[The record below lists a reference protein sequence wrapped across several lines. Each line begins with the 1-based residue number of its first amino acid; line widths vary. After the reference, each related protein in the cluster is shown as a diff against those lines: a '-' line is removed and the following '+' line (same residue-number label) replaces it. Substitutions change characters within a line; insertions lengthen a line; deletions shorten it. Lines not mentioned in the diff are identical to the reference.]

1 MVLAVVC
8 TTMILFVEGFLV
20 SLLWPGLP
28 LAITITLARVL
39 NLEARVA
46 SFKMNK
52 LRFKFF
58 GAEWFELW
66 KKSLDRLTGP
76 LFPIGIEHLIYM
88 KFFCYGSSYGYKGHI
103 NIGSSA
109 PDWPGTV
116 QKHSDTST
124 ILKR

>member
-1 MVLAVVC
+1 
-8 TTMILFVEGFLV
+8 MILFVEGFLV

-39 NLEARVA
+39 NFEARVA

-88 KFFCYGSSYGYKGHI
+88 KFFCYGSSYGY
-103 NIGSSA
+103 
-109 PDWPGTV
+109 
-116 QKHSDTST
+116 
-124 ILKR
+124 

>member
-1 MVLAVVC
+1 MVLAVVF

-52 LRFKFF
+52 FRFNFF
-58 GAEWFELW
+58 GTECFELW
-66 KKSLDRLTGP
+66 KKSLDRL
-76 LFPIGIEHLIYM
+76 
-88 KFFCYGSSYGYKGHI
+88 
-103 NIGSSA
+103 
-109 PDWPGTV
+109 
-116 QKHSDTST
+116 
-124 ILKR
+124 KRP